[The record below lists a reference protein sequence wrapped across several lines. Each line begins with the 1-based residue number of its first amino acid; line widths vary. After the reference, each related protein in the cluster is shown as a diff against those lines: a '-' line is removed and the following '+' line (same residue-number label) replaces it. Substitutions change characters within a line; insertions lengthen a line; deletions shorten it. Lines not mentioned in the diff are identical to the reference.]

1 LKIEVL
7 FFGRARTITGAA
19 RKTVNISEGVKLAD
33 LFRLLD
39 CRYDNKFSG
48 EFKDFK
54 GLMVMI
60 NGRHYNSVGGPDA
73 PLNDKDTVAI
83 MPAVVGG

>member
-1 LKIEVL
+1 MKIEVL
-7 FFGRARTITGAA
+7 FFGRARTITGTA
-19 RKTVNISEGVKLAD
+19 RKTVTVSAGVKLAD

-48 EFKDFK
+48 EFLNLK
-54 GLMVMI
+54 GLMVMV
-60 NGRHYNSVGGPDA
+60 NGRHYNSIGGLDA